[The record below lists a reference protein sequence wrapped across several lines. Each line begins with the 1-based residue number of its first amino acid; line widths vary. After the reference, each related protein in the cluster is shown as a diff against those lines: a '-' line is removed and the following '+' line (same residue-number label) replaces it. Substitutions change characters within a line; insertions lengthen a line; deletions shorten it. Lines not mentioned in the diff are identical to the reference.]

1 MFRFEHLI
9 HFWALL
15 AIPLLTI
22 FFILMRRLRRSALN
36 RFGENHLTE
45 RLMPQVSNLKHP
57 LKFGLLM
64 LVVGLLVVAWA
75 NPQRGYKREKAKQ
88 LSGDIVVAFDMSNS
102 MLAKD
107 VAPSRLERARAFVVE
122 LVHRLRTDRIGLI
135 CFAGNAYQQ
144 MPLTNDYAA
153 AVLQTQT
160 VTPNQLPT
168 QGTEFGDMIQLAY
181 RSFPEKSQAQKVL
194 IIISDGEDHG
204 TESLDNASKSTDN
217 NVRIFT
223 IGVGTPQGDLIPI
236 DLGNG
241 MVEMKRDPKTGE
253 LVRTRLNEENLKAL
267 AKAGEGEYF
276 NLNTQSGIVEALQQ
290 RIEKMAKQESEVRS
304 FSDFESYFQWFVG
317 VAVLILVFEFMLPY
331 RRSVWLE
338 DRDIF

>member
-1 MFRFEHLI
+1 MFRFEHFM

-22 FFILMRRLRRSALN
+22 FFVSMRRLRRAALN
-36 RFGENHLTE
+36 RFGERHLTE

-64 LVVGLLVVAWA
+64 VALVLLVVAWA

-88 LSGDIVVAFDMSNS
+88 LSSDIIVAFDMSNS

-107 VAPSRLERARAFVVE
+107 IAPSRLERARAFVVD
-122 LVHRLRTDRIGLI
+122 LAHRLRTDRIGLI

-144 MPLTNDYAA
+144 MPLTSDYAA
-153 AVLQTQT
+153 AVLQIQT
-160 VTPNQLPT
+160 VMPNQLPS
-168 QGTEFGDMIQLAY
+168 QGTEFSDMIALAN

-194 IIISDGEDHG
+194 IILSDGEDHG
-204 TESLDNASKSTDN
+204 TEAVASASKAVDN
-217 NVRIFT
+217 NVKIFT
-223 IGVGTPQGDLIPI
+223 IGVGTPQGELIPI

-241 MVEMKRDPKTGE
+241 VVEMKRDPKTGE

-267 AKAGEGEYF
+267 AKTGEGEYF
-276 NLNTQSGIVEALQQ
+276 NLATQSNIVEALQQ
-290 RIEKMAKQESEVRS
+290 HIEKMAKQESEVRS

-317 VAVLILVFEFMLPY
+317 LAMLILVFEFMLPY
-331 RRSVWLE
+331 RRSTWLE